1 VNQAYEEKLKRSE
14 ALPQI
19 NLFSEL
25 AKTQAKHQE
34 EAEISSLGSKRNN
47 QRASTRQKSEI
58 SLANSSV
65 RAASMSTRR
74 PTCRPQSNVSSMSGG
89 SIKSNLDSATTVES
103 NSPRPSTHSCNS
115 DRLTPSSSTTKV
127 GVQKNGPLPLKKS
140 AYIKSESEP
149 SIRPSSSLENVR
161 APKRRRL
168 STDTCSPAAR

>member
-1 VNQAYEEKLKRSE
+1 M
-14 ALPQI
+14 PQT

-74 PTCRPQSNVSSMSGG
+74 STWRPQSNVSSISGG
-89 SIKSNLDSATTVES
+89 SIKSNLGSATTVES
-103 NSPRPSTHSCNS
+103 SSRQPSTHSCDS
-115 DRLTPSSSTTKV
+115 GLTPSSSTTKV
-127 GVQKNGPLPLKKS
+127 AVQRNGKLSPLTKS
-140 AYIKSESEP
+140 ALIKSDSEHETQMA
-149 SIRPSSSLENVR
+149 SIRPSSSLESVR

-168 STDTCSPAAR
+168 STDACSPAAR